1 MENCLYIS
9 VIVGVIVLLV
19 FLIQQGEKFCAPQ
32 NVGGQVY
39 NRFMNDEKETPVAFD
54 IYERIEMDKN
64 GEGGDVYSDLY
75 GNGQLPS
82 LADFEDYFGD
92 LDPFEFL

>member
-1 MENCLYIS
+1 
-9 VIVGVIVLLV
+9 
-19 FLIQQGEKFCAPQ
+19 
-32 NVGGQVY
+32 
-39 NRFMNDEKETPVAFD
+39 MNDEKETPVAVD
-54 IYERIEMDKN
+54 IYERIEMTNN
-64 GEGGDVYSDLY
+64 GQAGDVYSDLY